1 MLVLPEHY
9 DNSGRQPIHVIEA
22 YDLNFNMG
30 NVLKYICRAGK
41 KSPNP
46 REDLEK
52 ALTYTAFE
60 LNPVK
65 KRAANLPDSY
75 RLAQELGLRERAI
88 GAFREI
94 IKYSQGNEIALKYLH
109 AALTQILEDLTDD
122 AT

>member
-1 MLVLPEHY
+1 MLTLPDHY
-9 DNSGRQPIHVIEA
+9 DNNGRQPIHIIEA

-65 KRAANLPDSY
+65 KRKDALPRPHD
-75 RLAQELGLRERAI
+75 LIHEFGLSGHAEQM
-88 GAFREI
+88 FLHI
-94 IKYSQGNEIALKYLH
+94 IQYAQGNRIALAKLH
-109 AALTQILEDLTDD
+109 SLLTRMLEDLTDD